1 MKSMGELM
9 KEMGF
14 NEEASFEA
22 KKAFI
27 KYMIQRDPTSK
38 LKAPVIQAKKKKP
51 EQLNLFDHTTEKES
65 QLKKSS

>member
-27 KYMIQRDPTSK
+27 KYMIQMDPTSK
-38 LKAPVIQAKKKKP
+38 LKAPVLKVKP
-51 EQLNLFDHTTEKES
+51 K
-65 QLKKSS
+65 